1 MAEIALDH
9 VTKRFA
15 DGTIAVDEATFT
27 IANGEFFILV
37 GPSGCGKSTL
47 LNMIV
52 GLEDISDGE
61 LRVDGK
67 VVNDDDPKDRNMA
80 MVFQSYALYP
90 HMTVR
95 ENMGFPLKLAKMPE
109 DQITKR
115 VDEAAKIL
123 QLTEL
128 LDRKPS
134 NLSGGQRQRVAMG
147 RAIVREPVAFLM
159 DEPLSNLDAKL
170 RVQTRTQIAR
180 LQDRLDTTTVYVTH
194 DQTEA
199 MTLGD
204 RIALMRRGVVQQLG
218 TPRELYEEPVNLF
231 VAGFIGSPA
240 MNFLRGEID
249 GSRVKLPMSDT
260 ALPLPSRVVSGKKTG
275 TVILGIRPENF
286 EDASLVPEDDLQHG
300 VKFKA
305 PVDVIEWMGSE
316 LYAYFSVV
324 GAAAS
329 ELGRHAD
336 LSAEEVRADE
346 ERTTV
351 VARLNAASQVKEG
364 QEAELWLDARA
375 VHLFDP
381 DSGLNLCLG
390 GDTAE
395 ETPDASPADTVATQ
409 SGPAPAPAGGSSGQG

>member
-1 MAEIALDH
+1 MSEIALDH
-9 VTKRFA
+9 VTKRFP
-15 DGTIAVDEATFT
+15 DGTVAVDEATFT

-67 VVNDDDPKDRNMA
+67 VVNDVDPKDRNMA

-109 DQITKR
+109 EDIKKR

-128 LDRKPS
+128 LDRKPA

-180 LQDRLDTTTVYVTH
+180 LQDRLETTTVYVTH

-218 TPRELYEEPVNLF
+218 TPRDLYDDPVNLF

-240 MNFLRGEID
+240 MNFLRGEIH
-249 GSRVKLPMSDT
+249 GSEVKLPMSDT
-260 ALPLPSRVVSGKKTG
+260 AIPLPSSVVSAKKSG
-275 TVILGIRPENF
+275 TVVLGIRPENF
-286 EDASLVPEDDLQHG
+286 EDASLVPDEDLGHG
-300 VKFKA
+300 VTFRA

-336 LSAEEVRADE
+336 LSADDARTDA

-351 VARLNAASQVKEG
+351 VARLNASSQVKEG

-390 GDTAE
+390 GDSA
-395 ETPDASPADTVATQ
+395 ADTPTATVKETVAAQ
-409 SGPAPAPAGGSSGQG
+409 PAPAATEASDES